1 MALETRCVPAD
12 IHNPPEEGNLFKRIE
27 MYLNQLLCRTTS
39 SVLGVLTEV
48 TEWLID
54 QLFRTT
60 SSMLGVLTE
69 VTEWSMDL
77 LVSQF

>member
-1 MALETRCVPAD
+1 M
-12 IHNPPEEGNLFKRIE
+12 FKRIE